1 MHIHTSFLHC
11 PTFLKSNR
19 SNFKFWLMAQ
29 MRQLLLSLH
38 THPDFSPSL
47 FLSPQP
53 SGNRGFKFQLCK
65 SPLQQTHRCSSFPAP
80 ITALRLLTRQ
90 LCPRHPSADKR
101 LMGHCPTV
109 REPLPAVSPPVPLSP
124 KPAPTRT
131 FKTCCPRREV
141 RATVLQR
148 CSATKSLEKDLC
160 FGPNSAWLAH
170 HAAHGRWLGP
180 DPRRSIFPRNSSG
193 LCQM

>member
-90 LCPRHPSADKR
+90 PCPRHPSADKR
-101 LMGHCPTV
+101 LTGHCPAV
-109 REPLPAVSPPVPLSP
+109 REPLPAVSPPVPHPQSLPRHGPSR
-124 KPAPTRT
+124 PAVHSG
-131 FKTCCPRREV
+131 EV

-148 CSATKSLEKDLC
+148 RSTTKSLDKDLC

-170 HAAHGRWLGP
+170 HVAHGRWLGP